1 MFSQQISQGFSAQY
15 CPLNYLGTKT
25 QGMIAAIRNKDEKV
39 VKKLL
44 AMGVHTEMQITLE
57 QRFPSFVIRVG
68 RTRIAI
74 DKNIA
79 SSIQVKVTSR

>member
-1 MFSQQISQGFSAQY
+1 MFKQGFTVDYS
-15 CPLNYLGTKT
+15 PLTCLGTKT
-25 QGMIAAIRNKDEKV
+25 QGVIAAIRNKDDKV

-44 AMGVHTEMQITLE
+44 AMGVHTGMHITLE
-57 QRFPSFVIRVG
+57 QKFPSFIIRVG

-79 SSIQVKVTSR
+79 SSIKVRVTRRG

>member
-1 MFSQQISQGFSAQY
+1 MLSQGFSVRY
-15 CPLNYLGTKT
+15 CPLDYLGIKT
-25 QGMIAAIRNKDEKV
+25 QGTIAAIRNKDEKV

-44 AMGVHTEMQITLE
+44 AMGVHTGMQITLE

-79 SSIQVKVTSR
+79 SSIQVRVATRG

>member
-1 MFSQQISQGFSAQY
+1 MFTQSFSVHY
-15 CPLNYLGTKT
+15 SPLDYLGTKT
-25 QGMIAAIRNKDEKV
+25 QGVITAIRNKDDRI

-44 AMGVHTEMQITLE
+44 AMGIHTGMQITLE

-68 RTRIAI
+68 QTRIAI

-79 SSIQVKVTSR
+79 SSIKVRVTT

>member
-1 MFSQQISQGFSAQY
+1 MLTQGFSVQY
-15 CPLNYLGTKT
+15 SPLDYLGTKT
-25 QGMIAAIRNKDEKV
+25 QGVITAIKNKDEKI

-44 AMGVHTEMQITLE
+44 AMGVHTGMNITVE
-57 QRFPSFVIRVG
+57 QRFPAFVIRVG

-79 SSIQVKVTSR
+79 SSIKVRVNTRN

>member
-1 MFSQQISQGFSAQY
+1 MITQKVSLDYS
-15 CPLNYLGTKT
+15 PLNFLGTKT
-25 QGMIAAIRNKDEKV
+25 QGVITAIRNKDDKII
-39 VKKLL
+39 KKLL
-44 AMGVHTEMQITLE
+44 SMGVHTGMHITLE

-79 SSIQVKVTSR
+79 SSIKVRVIGR

>member
-1 MFSQQISQGFSAQY
+1 MFTQSFSVHY
-15 CPLNYLGTKT
+15 STLNYLGAKT
-25 QGMIAAIRNKDEKV
+25 QGVITSIRNKDDKI

-44 AMGVHTEMQITLE
+44 GMGVHTGMSITLE

-74 DKNIA
+74 DQDIA
-79 SSIQVKVTSR
+79 SSIKVRVTSRN

>member
-1 MFSQQISQGFSAQY
+1 MTYQSFSVDYS
-15 CPLNYLGTKT
+15 PLNFLGAKT
-25 QGMIAAIRNKDEKV
+25 QGVITAIRNKDDKV
-39 VKKLL
+39 IKKLL
-44 AMGVHTEMQITLE
+44 SMGVHTGMHITLE

-79 SSIQVKVTSR
+79 SSIKVRVVGR

>member
-1 MFSQQISQGFSAQY
+1 MFTQGFTVQY
-15 CPLNYLGTKT
+15 SPLNFLKTKT
-25 QGMIAAIRNKDEKV
+25 QGVIAAIINKDDKV

-44 AMGVHTEMQITLE
+44 AMGVHTGMQITLE

-74 DKNIA
+74 DKDIA
-79 SSIQVKVTSR
+79 SSIKVKVVSH

>member
-1 MFSQQISQGFSAQY
+1 MTYQSFSVDYS
-15 CPLNYLGTKT
+15 PLNFLGAKT
-25 QGMIAAIRNKDEKV
+25 QGVITAIRNKDDKII
-39 VKKLL
+39 KKLL
-44 AMGVHTEMQITLE
+44 SMGVHTGMHITLE

-79 SSIQVKVTSR
+79 SSIKVRVIVR

>member
-1 MFSQQISQGFSAQY
+1 MLTQGFSVQY
-15 CPLNYLGTKT
+15 SPLDYLGTKT
-25 QGMIAAIRNKDEKV
+25 QGVITAIKNKDEKI

-44 AMGVHTEMQITLE
+44 AMGVHTGMHITLE
-57 QRFPSFVIRVG
+57 QRFPAFVIRVG

-79 SSIQVKVTSR
+79 SSIKVRVNTRN